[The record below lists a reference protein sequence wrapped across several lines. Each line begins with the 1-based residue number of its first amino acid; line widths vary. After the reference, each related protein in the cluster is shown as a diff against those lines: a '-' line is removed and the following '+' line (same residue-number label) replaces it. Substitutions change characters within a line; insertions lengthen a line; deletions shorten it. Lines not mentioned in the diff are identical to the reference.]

1 MTARDHGRMEG
12 KLTGDINRVVSVTQD
27 VYNLG
32 SFIMFLN
39 VRRNPQT
46 NICPLK
52 AIKRVDT
59 AKDLGIVLTKENS
72 FSSCKR

>member
-12 KLTGDINRVVSVTQD
+12 KLTGDITRVVSVTQD

-39 VRRNPQT
+39 VRKNP
-46 NICPLK
+46 
-52 AIKRVDT
+52 
-59 AKDLGIVLTKENS
+59 
-72 FSSCKR
+72 